1 MLVRRKIELRAEA
14 AGLPSVLITHKEL
27 IDCGQAQCTLTRA
40 REMAKALLSTAQTES
55 DARLEAALQTFW
67 ERANTQLKCWQTE
80 HQAQREEIESNATAV
95 VNQALHHLLGDVPP
109 PARIAAL
116 LEQLLRTQCP
126 PLDATLR
133 CHSHAH
139 AHIRQ
144 WLNAQTDTVWQL
156 QIDERLDTQAL
167 VLATEL
173 GDFCIDWRSTAGLL
187 LLPEATEGTDQQMP
201 ATH

>member
-1 MLVRRKIELRAEA
+1 MLVRRKIELRAGA

-27 IDCGQAQCTLTRA
+27 IDCGQAQCVLTRA
-40 REMAKALLSTAQTES
+40 RETAKELLNRAQAES
-55 DARLEAALQTFW
+55 DARLEAAQQTFW
-67 ERANTQLKCWQTE
+67 ERANAQLQCWQTE
-80 HQAQREEIESNATAV
+80 HQTQCKEMESNATAV
-95 VNQALHHLLGDVPP
+95 VNQALHHLLDDVPP
-109 PARIAAL
+109 QARIAAL

-133 CHSHAH
+133 CHPHSH

-144 WLNAQTDTVWQL
+144 WLNTQTDTVWQL

-167 VLATEL
+167 VLATGL
-173 GDFCIDWRSTAGLL
+173 GDFCIDWRTTTGSL
-187 LLPEATEGTDQQMP
+187 LLPEATEGTDQHMP